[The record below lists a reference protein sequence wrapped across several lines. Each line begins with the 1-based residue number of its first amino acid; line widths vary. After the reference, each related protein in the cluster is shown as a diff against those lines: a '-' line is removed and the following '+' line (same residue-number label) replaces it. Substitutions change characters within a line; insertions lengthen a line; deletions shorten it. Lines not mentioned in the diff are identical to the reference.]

1 MLQDAH
7 GLALSTT
14 SPETVRAFDHTLTG
28 YLKYRADT
36 PQRLGALIK
45 LEPEFGMSHVL
56 KGYFMM
62 LGFKEALV
70 DAARES
76 EAAAGK
82 LAGAM
87 NGRERAHL
95 STLRHWIAGDLER
108 ALRNWEEILLIQP
121 HDVLAFRLHH
131 FVAFW
136 FGKADLMVRTVE
148 TVLPRWREDL
158 PGFGSM
164 LAC

>member
-1 MLQDAH
+1 MQHDAH

-36 PQRLGALIK
+36 AQRLSALIT
-45 LEPEFGMSHVL
+45 LEPELGMSHVL

-70 DAARES
+70 GAARES

-82 LAGAM
+82 LADAM
-87 NGRERAHL
+87 NGRETAHL
-95 STLRHWIAGDLER
+95 A
-108 ALRNWEEILLIQP
+108 ALR
-121 HDVLAFRLHH
+121 
-131 FVAFW
+131 
-136 FGKADLMVRTVE
+136 
-148 TVLPRWREDL
+148 
-158 PGFGSM
+158 
-164 LAC
+164 C

>member
-1 MLQDAH
+1 VWGEPSAWLFSQTA
-7 GLALSTT
+7 
-14 SPETVRAFDHTLTG
+14 
-28 YLKYRADT
+28 KYRADT
-36 PQRLGALIK
+36 PQRLSALIAV
-45 LEPEFGMSHVL
+45 EPEFGMSHVL

-70 DAARES
+70 GVARES

-87 NGRERAHL
+87 NDPERAHL

-108 ALRNWEEILLIQP
+108 ALRNWEEILVTQP
-121 HDVLAFRLHH
+121 RDVLAFRLHH

-136 FGKADLMVRTVE
+136 FGKPDLMVRMIE
-148 TVLPRWREDL
+148 MVLPHWGE
-158 PGFGSM
+158 PH
-164 LAC
+164 

>member
-1 MLQDAH
+1 LAGSISGQNSVLQDAH

-28 YLKYRADT
+28 HLKYRADT

-70 DAARES
+70 SVARES
-76 EAAAGK
+76 EPRRESS
-82 LAGAM
+82 LA
-87 NGRERAHL
+87 L
-95 STLRHWIAGDLER
+95 
-108 ALRNWEEILLIQP
+108 
-121 HDVLAFRLHH
+121 
-131 FVAFW
+131 
-136 FGKADLMVRTVE
+136 
-148 TVLPRWREDL
+148 
-158 PGFGSM
+158 
-164 LAC
+164 

>member
-1 MLQDAH
+1 
-7 GLALSTT
+7 
-14 SPETVRAFDHTLTG
+14 
-28 YLKYRADT
+28 LKYRADT
-36 PQRLGALIK
+36 PLRLGALIK

-70 DAARES
+70 SVARES

-95 STLRHWIAGDLER
+95 FALRHWIAGDVER
-108 ALRNWEEILLIQP
+108 TLRSWDETDFSSGLTTDVARCEKTRASADHVAAYPAAVKKFLHSVWVKQSMMRPMALQRP
-121 HDVLAFRLHH
+121 STDRRLY
-131 FVAFW
+131 A
-136 FGKADLMVRTVE
+136 GE
-148 TVLPRWREDL
+148 P
-158 PGFGSM
+158 
-164 LAC
+164 